1 MVIISTTLRDKF
13 RKKEAFSRRSWHDG
27 TYLFG
32 KMVNRKIRSSVPL
45 DSFVATFIACAVV
58 IAFNVRFAT
67 IREAKELLKK
77 NLAHAEELT
86 FRNVRKTETGTV
98 CGEVN
103 VKQPNGTNQGFRY
116 FYVSTLAAEPSV
128 WLDSGT
134 NHLAEKMCR

>member
-1 MVIISTTLRDKF
+1 M
-13 RKKEAFSRRSWHDG
+13 RRRNA
-27 TYLFG
+27 L
-32 KMVNRKIRSSVPL
+32 
-45 DSFVATFIACAVV
+45 FVATFIACAVV

-67 IREAKELLKK
+67 AREAKELLKK
-77 NLAHAEELT
+77 NLAHAEGLT

-116 FYVSTLAAEPSV
+116 FYVSPLAAEPSV